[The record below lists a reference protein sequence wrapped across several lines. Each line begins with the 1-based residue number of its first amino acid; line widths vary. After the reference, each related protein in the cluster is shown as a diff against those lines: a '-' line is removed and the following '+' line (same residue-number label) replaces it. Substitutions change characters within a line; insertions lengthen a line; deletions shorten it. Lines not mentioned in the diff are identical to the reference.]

1 MLKDKVNLSQIH
13 QESKTGHQYPNT
25 MANLSY
31 TNVEVPTKIYDHWVD
46 QKIKT
51 KGEGVNIYMKEKLVH

>member
-1 MLKDKVNLSQIH
+1 
-13 QESKTGHQYPNT
+13 